1 MHHSVDKRKSK
12 LTEASNI
19 IINCVFSYVFGPKT
33 RNLHCFYIFFK
44 KKEEKKFKLE
54 CRQLGHVSMLARL
67 AKLDVLQPLPP
78 LDHQSHRPQG

>member
-33 RNLHCFYIFFK
+33 RNLHCFYIFLK
-44 KKEEKKFKLE
+44 KRKRKNSSLNVVNWVM
-54 CRQLGHVSMLARL
+54 CLCW
-67 AKLDVLQPLPP
+67 LDWL
-78 LDHQSHRPQG
+78 S